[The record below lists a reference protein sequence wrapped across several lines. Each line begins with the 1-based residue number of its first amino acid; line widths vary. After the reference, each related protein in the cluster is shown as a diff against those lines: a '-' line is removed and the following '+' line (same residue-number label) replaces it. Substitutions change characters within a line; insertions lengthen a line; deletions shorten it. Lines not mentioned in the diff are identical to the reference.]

1 MKLRIGVVGLGSAW
15 QARHRPALRALADRF
30 EVRAICEEVAL
41 LADQAAQEFDA
52 TAVDGFR
59 ALTAREDIDAVLLLS
74 SQWYG
79 ALPILAACQLGKAIY
94 CATNAQIMPAQAS
107 EIKSCVEASGI
118 AFMSEFPRRHAPAT
132 LRLKELIATRLG
144 QPQLLF
150 CHLRSTRKP
159 TSDGE
164 ERQEEIDHELLE
176 LVDWC
181 RYIVGQEA
189 ISVIGIRH
197 GSLNTHPSEH
207 QCDYQMMSIEFD
219 QPHDACRPAM
229 AQISVGDY
237 IPNDWTE
244 AIAFRAPA
252 AMQIHCENG
261 IAFVDLPSTLIWF
274 DEAGRHLES
283 LDSERPIGEHLLCQF
298 HRSVTSLV
306 QNTSSLED
314 TFRALS
320 IVTATQSS
328 YREGRRIILDFN

>member
-1 MKLRIGVVGLGSAW
+1 MKLRIGVVGLGNAW
-15 QARHRPALRALADRF
+15 EARHRPALRALADRF

-41 LADQAAQEFDA
+41 LADQAAQDFDA

-94 CATNAQIMPAQAS
+94 CATNAQILPAQAS
-107 EIKSCVEASGI
+107 EIKSCVEAAGI

-150 CHLRSTRKP
+150 GHLRSTRKP
-159 TSDGE
+159 ASDGK
-164 ERQEEIDHELLE
+164 ERQEEIEHELLE

-189 ISVIGIRH
+189 ISVVGIRH

-207 QCDYQMMSIEFD
+207 QYDYQMISIEFD
-219 QPHDACRPAM
+219 QPQDACRPAM
-229 AQISVGDY
+229 AQNQCRRLYSQRLDRG
-237 IPNDWTE
+237 N
-244 AIAFRAPA
+244 
-252 AMQIHCENG
+252 C
-261 IAFVDLPSTLIWF
+261 LPGPCC
-274 DEAGRHLES
+274 DANS
-283 LDSERPIGEHLLCQF
+283 LRKRNCI
-298 HRSVTSLV
+298 HRSTFHADLV
-306 QNTSSLED
+306 
-314 TFRALS
+314 
-320 IVTATQSS
+320 
-328 YREGRRIILDFN
+328 